1 MLVLR
6 LKETSRQSDSTPAY
20 ISWPESKPQP
30 RGRTNSAKMYVMP
43 GSFVLVTRLWPE
55 DILQC
60 PASTPDV
67 SKVSRV
73 DWDGKLIVAKPTC
86 CGQRELQRRSRS
98 WQSSF
103 CFRFGASD
111 FEHPFQYME
120 NVAVKEH
127 VERNTAAHSTESTP
141 IASEFTGRN
150 VAIWRH

>member
-30 RGRTNSAKMYVMP
+30 RGRNNSGLVDKMYVMA

-60 PASTPDV
+60 PASTPDF

-73 DWDGKLIVAKPTC
+73 SWDGKLIVAKTFWIK
-86 CGQRELQRRSRS
+86 QRELQRRNRS

-103 CFRFGASD
+103 CD
-111 FEHPFQYME
+111 WIE
-120 NVAVKEH
+120 
-127 VERNTAAHSTESTP
+127 
-141 IASEFTGRN
+141 ASESKHHFKKNGELRSEGMS
-150 VAIWRH
+150 